1 MLSSLDVY
9 LRGRE
14 MRNILLVSHG
24 SMADGVK
31 ASLEMIVGVQEHV
44 HTLSL
49 RPDGDNLQ
57 FEHELTEKMKALNGS
72 TLIIADLLGGT
83 PCNTALKNYLEDE
96 EEVTIIAGMSLPL
109 VMEATLNPQATI
121 EALID
126 LARGVS

>member
-1 MLSSLDVY
+1 
-9 LRGRE
+9 

-57 FEHELTEKMKALNGS
+57 FEHELTEKM
-72 TLIIADLLGGT
+72 
-83 PCNTALKNYLEDE
+83 
-96 EEVTIIAGMSLPL
+96 
-109 VMEATLNPQATI
+109 
-121 EALID
+121 
-126 LARGVS
+126 